1 MTIKATV
8 VGSVELQA
16 KLKKVSERSLELVK
30 HAVFKGVAD
39 VEKEAKLSIQRGGK
53 SGVVYQKYNPKR
65 KHKYSAPGEPP
76 PSDTGFLVSNIKRFI
91 DGDGLGGEVRSRAFY
106 SKFLEFGTSK
116 MLPRPFMFPALE
128 KNRQKIITRIK
139 KAVKTANAR
148 SSK

>member
-1 MTIKATV
+1 M
-8 VGSVELQA
+8 SVKVKVKNIGKE
-16 KLKKVSERSLELVK
+16 KLKKYERTLESKLK
-30 HAVFKGVAD
+30 QIMSASGDLIRNEAIQSIMSGSKGGRTY
-39 VEKEAKLSIQRGGK
+39 E
-53 SGVVYQKYNPKR
+53 KYNPR
-65 KHKYSAPGEPP
+65 RTHIASSDGQPP
-76 PSDTGFLVSNIKRFI
+76 ASDTGFLVSNIKRFI